1 MNRAGLPLG
10 WMSVALSV
18 LMLLAAYFD
27 VRSRRIPNALTISGF
42 AVAII
47 LRFIAGPGA
56 GIDGLTGA
64 ILAFVLCLPF
74 FVLGVLGGGD
84 AKLLMA
90 VGAFMGPRDLL
101 VAMLVIASLGGI
113 IAAVD
118 AMRKGILLP
127 VLYNCGSILKH
138 WATLGRRGSNR
149 SLTTAGALA
158 IPYGVAIA
166 VGSLVWWFA
175 QVRRL

>member
-1 MNRAGLPLG
+1 MGREGLLLG
-10 WMSVALSV
+10 PMSVSLVA
-18 LMLLAAYFD
+18 LMLAAGVFD
-27 VRSRRIPNALTISGF
+27 VRSRRIPNALTVSGF
-42 AVAII
+42 VIAIL
-47 LRFIAGPGA
+47 LRFIAGPAA

-84 AKLLMA
+84 AKLLMV

-101 VAMLVIASLGGI
+101 MAMLLIASIGGI

-118 AMRKGILLP
+118 AARRGILLP
-127 VLYNCGSILKH
+127 VLYNCGDILKS

-166 VGSLVWWFA
+166 LGASVWWFA
-175 QVRRL
+175 EVSRL

>member
-1 MNRAGLPLG
+1 MTSRLPLD
-10 WMSVALSV
+10 
-18 LMLLAAYFD
+18 LMTLALLAMMAAAAWFD
-27 VRSRRIPNALTISGF
+27 VRTRRIPNKLTLAGM
-42 AVAII
+42 AVAVA
-47 LRFIAGPGA
+47 LRLVAGPGA
-56 GIDGLTGA
+56 GIDGVTGA

-101 VAMLVIASLGGI
+101 MAMLVIASLGGI
-113 IAAVD
+113 LGAID

-127 VLYNCGSILKH
+127 VLHNCGDILKH
-138 WATLGRRGSNR
+138 WATLGRRGANR
-149 SLTTAGALA
+149 SLATGGALA

-166 VGSLVWWFA
+166 SGSLLWWLLR
-175 QVRRL
+175 VRGL

>member
-1 MNRAGLPLG
+1 MSNTGLPLG
-10 WMSVALSV
+10 LMSVALSA
-18 LMLLAAYFD
+18 LMLAAAVFD
-27 VRSRRIPNALTISGF
+27 VRRRRIPNALTVSGF
-42 AVAII
+42 VVAIA
-47 LRFIAGPGA
+47 LRFVAGPGA

-64 ILAFVLCLPF
+64 VLAFVLCLPF

-101 VAMLVIASLGGI
+101 MAMLLIASIGGI
-113 IAAVD
+113 IAVLD
-118 AMRKGILLP
+118 AARRGILLP
-127 VLYNCGSILKH
+127 VLYNCGDILKS

-149 SLTTAGALA
+149 SLATDGALA

-166 VGSLVWWFA
+166 MGALVWWFA
-175 QVRRL
+175 QVSRL

>member
-1 MNRAGLPLG
+1 MDRAGLPLG
-10 WMSVALSV
+10 PMSVAIST
-18 LMLLAAYFD
+18 LMLAAAWTD
-27 VRSRRIPNALTISGF
+27 VRSRRIPNVLTLSGF
-42 AVAII
+42 GVALA
-47 LRFIAGPGA
+47 LRLTAGPGA
-56 GIDGLTGA
+56 GIEGVIGA

-90 VGAFMGPRDLL
+90 LGAFMGPRDLL
-101 VAMLVIASLGGI
+101 LAMLLIASIGGI
-113 IAAVD
+113 IGAVD

-127 VLYNCGSILKH
+127 VLYNCGDIIKH
-138 WATLGRRGSNR
+138 WVTLGRRGTPR
-149 SLTTAGALA
+149 SLATSGALA
-158 IPYGVAIA
+158 VPYGVAIA

>member
-10 WMSVALSV
+10 LMSVAIST
-18 LMLLAAYFD
+18 LMLAAAWTD
-27 VRSRRIPNALTISGF
+27 VRSRRIPNALTVSGF
-42 AVAII
+42 GVAIA
-47 LRFIAGPGA
+47 LRLLAGPAA
-56 GIDGLTGA
+56 GIDGVTGA

-90 VGAFMGPRDLL
+90 LGAFTGPRDLL
-101 VAMLVIASLGGI
+101 VAMLIIASIGGI
-113 IAAVD
+113 IGAVD
-118 AMRKGILLP
+118 AARRGILLP
-127 VLYNCGSILKH
+127 VLYNCGNIIKH
-138 WATLGRRGSNR
+138 WLTLGRRGSNR
-149 SLTTAGALA
+149 SLATSGALA

-175 QVRRL
+175 EVTRL

>member
-1 MNRAGLPLG
+1 MDRAGLPLG
-10 WMSVALSV
+10 MMTVALSA
-18 LMLLAAYFD
+18 LMLAAAYCD
-27 VRSRRIPNALTISGF
+27 VRTRRIPNVLTILGF
-42 AVAII
+42 TAALL
-47 LRFIAGPGA
+47 LRLTAGPGA
-56 GIDGLTGA
+56 GIDALVGA

-101 VAMLVIASLGGI
+101 VAMLLIASLGGI
-113 IAAVD
+113 IGAVD
-118 AMRKGILLP
+118 ALRKGILLP
-127 VLYNCGSILKH
+127 VLYNCVEIIKAWL
-138 WATLGRRGSNR
+138 TLGRRGANR
-149 SLTTAGALA
+149 SLATTGALA

-175 QVRRL
+175 QVRKL